1 MKKYWKEILLCTI
14 IILIMVPLGI
24 AFMLRFK
31 FILTDSSSG
40 WIGFW
45 GSYLGAI
52 FGRLIT
58 LFVLFKTLKENH
70 KSQKKE
76 HKINFCNELCS
87 LSGKICGAINL
98 EQIYIL
104 KYVNEKS
111 GASKD
116 DVYNALLAKNKAN
129 ELLQICTTQLI
140 AKIHDTDYT
149 GVKRLM
155 DNMEQLMLAEHAVQI
170 TFHYTDA
177 EKEQMEA
184 DCNKISAILGEMRDW
199 VVEFVE
205 DNCK

>member
-1 MKKYWKEILLCTI
+1 MYNKSDVQGHSLSYSFVCKLI
-14 IILIMVPLGI
+14 IHEKVPC
-24 AFMLRFK
+24 A
-31 FILTDSSSG
+31 
-40 WIGFW
+40 
-45 GSYLGAI
+45 
-52 FGRLIT
+52 
-58 LFVLFKTLKENH
+58 LFYFLKSCKVVLFKTLKENH